1 MILNTLLVLYTP
13 DGKEKM
19 RTTYYYDSD
28 GQVVKKIEY
37 SYREYGDGF
46 NCRASREQQLR
57 MIFSFVYNIG

>member
-1 MILNTLLVLYTP
+1 MILDTLLVLYTP

-37 SYREYGDGF
+37 SYREYGV
-46 NCRASREQQLR
+46 AHP
-57 MIFSFVYNIG
+57 